1 MKPQVDFIIPCNNQE
16 GEMVL
21 NFRNVEEIES
31 VIDSLKECRAEL
43 EHQIEMEKQRKR
55 DKRRRAKM
63 RRKENKKEV
72 IQIPIKLKNG
82 NEFIVTCDDVIFNE
96 GNLALDYVLNGELVM
111 TIPLSSLDSEPD
123 FEE

>member
-31 VIDSLKECRAEL
+31 VIDSLEECRAEL
-43 EHQIEMEKQRKR
+43 EHQIEMERQRRREKKKR
-55 DKRRRAKM
+55 NKKRWKEDKR
-63 RRKENKKEV
+63 EV
-72 IQIPIKLKNG
+72 FQLPIKLKNG
-82 NEFIVTCDDVIFNE
+82 DNFVVTCDEVIFNE
-96 GNLALDYVLNGELVM
+96 DNLSFDYALNGELVM
-111 TIPLSSLDSEPD
+111 TIPISSIDTEPD

>member
-55 DKRRRAKM
+55 DKREACEDAEK
-63 RRKENKKEV
+63 RK
-72 IQIPIKLKNG
+72 
-82 NEFIVTCDDVIFNE
+82 
-96 GNLALDYVLNGELVM
+96 
-111 TIPLSSLDSEPD
+111 
-123 FEE
+123 